1 MIERLMSALMIFM
14 HVLALKWMLP
24 IAVCFFYPSVGL
36 AEMIEQ
42 TAELAEMLDMG
53 LCTCWH
59 HWLKWMERLKWMLPI
74 AVCFFY
80 PSVG

>member
-42 TAELAEMLDMG
+42 TAEFRSRHVFIIEFG
-53 LCTCWH
+53 L
-59 HWLKWMERLKWMLPI
+59 LMN
-74 AVCFFY
+74 F
-80 PSVG
+80 